1 MIDKL
6 ILCKAVTYSQLLS
19 KMSNYYLTP
28 PLQQTDYHQQ
38 TGYHHDLSHSS
49 VQYQMQTTPTRTN
62 EWQKSQETNPRIY
75 VSAVN
80 AAPYSYQQQG
90 LLRQRPVVLAA
101 AAHMPTPRM
110 IHDPAVVRALLLLL
124 DSMYTHCCGA
134 HVNIHVQ
141 THVCQVSAVFI
152 YVSHRLSHSAG
163 LLYTSDRQYSF
174 EYSQDAQI
182 TKEDSSSNV
191 SIQAQSCPGVHPKVL
206 NFVLIW
212 AWQHLGSARVTSGNH
227 HHYQISF
234 SNGP

>member
-1 MIDKL
+1 
-6 ILCKAVTYSQLLS
+6 
-19 KMSNYYLTP
+19 MSNYYLTP

-80 AAPYSYQQQG
+80 TAPYSYQQQG

-101 AAHMPTPRM
+101 AAHMPTPSM

-141 THVCQVSAVFI
+141 THVVKC
-152 YVSHRLSHSAG
+152 RLF
-163 LLYTSDRQYSF
+163 LYTLLIDLATLQDYSIPPIVNTV
-174 EYSQDAQI
+174 SNTAKMPKLQKKTPAQ
-182 TKEDSSSNV
+182 TFPFKLKV
-191 SIQAQSCPGVHPKVL
+191 ALVYIQKS
-206 NFVLIW
+206 
-212 AWQHLGSARVTSGNH
+212 
-227 HHYQISF
+227 
-234 SNGP
+234 

>member
-1 MIDKL
+1 
-6 ILCKAVTYSQLLS
+6 
-19 KMSNYYLTP
+19 MSNYYLTP
-28 PLQQTDYHQQ
+28 PLQQTDYQQ
-38 TGYHHDLSHSS
+38 QIGYDNDLS
-49 VQYQMQTTPTRTN
+49 VQYQMQTTPTRIN

-90 LLRQRPVVLAA
+90 LLRQRPVVLAS

-124 DSMYTHCCGA
+124 DSIYTHCCGA
-134 HVNIHVQ
+134 HVHIHVQ
-141 THVCQVSAVFI
+141 THVVCQVSAVFI

-182 TKEDSSSNV
+182 TKADSSSNV
-191 SIQAQSCPGVHPKVL
+191 SIQA
-206 NFVLIW
+206 
-212 AWQHLGSARVTSGNH
+212 
-227 HHYQISF
+227 
-234 SNGP
+234 